1 MCLKADPLMG
11 ALRWVAGNA
20 EERGDR
26 NYPGVLFCFVLFCFL
41 TWRQGVREGEHSR
54 GWEVPVS
61 VG

>member
-26 NYPGVLFCFVLFCFL
+26 NYPGVLFCFVLFFNMEA
-41 TWRQGVREGEHSR
+41 GGEGR
-54 GWEVPVS
+54 RTQ
-61 VG
+61 